1 MIRLLGS
8 ELRRLWSRRLFRW
21 VFMLFAATVVVIGVI
36 VGVSGSLY
44 RSDLPGAMIGLAFPL
59 VMLGWLVGASSIG
72 AEWTHRT
79 ITALLTWEP
88 RRIRVLAA
96 KAVAAALYSA
106 VLIALIQ
113 LVFTAV
119 FYLGSLDNGFD
130 GGDYVRVSGRIFFVS
145 VIASVLGFGLATIG
159 KNTAAALGGGM
170 AYLLVVESLIRGFK
184 SSWSGWLLG
193 SNIGRVIE
201 GGSGVG
207 ILAERSTGEAAVV
220 LVVYAA
226 GLFLVALWF
235 FRRREIA

>member
-21 VFMLFAATVVVIGVI
+21 VFVLFAAIVVVIGVI
-36 VGVSGSLY
+36 VGVTGSLY

-59 VMLGWLVGASSIG
+59 VMLGWLIGASSIG
-72 AEWTHRT
+72 SEWTHRT
-79 ITALLTWEP
+79 VTALLTWEP

-106 VLIALIQ
+106 ALVALIQ
-113 LVFTAV
+113 VVFTAV

-130 GGDYVRVSGRIFFVS
+130 SGDYVKVSGRIFFVA

-184 SSWSGWLLG
+184 ASWSEWLLG

-201 GGSGVG
+201 GGSGAG
-207 ILAERSTGEAAVV
+207 ILAERSTGEAAAV
-220 LVVYAA
+220 LVLYAA
-226 GLFLVALWF
+226 ALFLVALWF